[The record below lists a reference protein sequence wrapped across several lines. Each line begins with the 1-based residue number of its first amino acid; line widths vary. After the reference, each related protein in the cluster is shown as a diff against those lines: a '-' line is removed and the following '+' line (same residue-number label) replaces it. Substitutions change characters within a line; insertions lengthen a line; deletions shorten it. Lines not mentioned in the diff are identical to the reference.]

1 MCSSVSKSI
10 YKSDRFLL
18 VHPNLSIFSLLWHSK
33 KKRKSL
39 FFSRSG
45 SRRPHVRARGWTEHT
60 VPRRCPVCGCPAHQ
74 HQGLPGPQYWHPE
87 TSGSH
92 RYLPQRR
99 HLPARLRHPEHFD
112 GNCIRRN
119 QRPPKYDIQTLLAFW
134 SWLHFYKYSL
144 WSTLFRFDLITDDNT
159 QPNTNI
165 TWIHISTCSIT

>member
-18 VHPNLSIFSLLWHSK
+18 VRPTPYFLCCDTV

-39 FFSRSG
+39 FFSRAG
-45 SRRPHVRARGWTEHT
+45 SRRSHVRARGRTEHT

-74 HQGLPGPQYWHPE
+74 HQGLPRPQYWHPE

-119 QRPPKYDIQTLLAFW
+119 QRPPKYDIQT
-134 SWLHFYKYSL
+134 
-144 WSTLFRFDLITDDNT
+144 
-159 QPNTNI
+159 
-165 TWIHISTCSIT
+165 